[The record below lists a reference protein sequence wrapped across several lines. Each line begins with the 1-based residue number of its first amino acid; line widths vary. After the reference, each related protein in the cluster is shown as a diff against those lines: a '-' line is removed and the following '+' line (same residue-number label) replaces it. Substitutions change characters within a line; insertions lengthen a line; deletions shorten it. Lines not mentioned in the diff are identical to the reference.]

1 MRSTPGRPYPL
12 IIPLSAGLGKHS
24 FANIAF
30 SLKDLLTF
38 TRHMVF
44 YHMPRGQA
52 AHTAVWALGAGGGT
66 QNPLK
71 NDMEKGWSKRRPQSA
86 LWGSMGSLREPL
98 GGQIEP
104 KWMPKG
110 SKKMFKNDVFSSSE
124 AKL

>member
-24 FANIAF
+24 FAKIVF
-30 SLKDLLTF
+30 SHRVLLTAAA
-38 TRHMVF
+38 
-44 YHMPRGQA
+44 RGLA
-52 AHTAVWALGAGGGT
+52 AHTAVWGLGGQGGHPKSNKKRHRKRVLQKT
-66 QNPLK
+66 SPKRPL
-71 NDMEKGWSKRRPQSA
+71 
-86 LWGSMGSLREPL
+86 GSMGSLREPL

-110 SKKMFKNDVFSSSE
+110 SKKRSKNDVFSSSE